1 MAKQTLKSLLGS
13 SDDRVEVNYKL
24 NQPTLSPS
32 GVRGGAYQVA
42 VQQVGPS
49 KTALLAKNLSQFSS
63 TLKQFSDVQE
73 QIGIEQA
80 AGVAPEDLYKE
91 LKKDDPLAFLTLN
104 RRKAYRNALY
114 KQAMNYDILPS
125 LSTDSEELLN
135 LNEFGAET
143 DQFVQKRLDP
153 YLEKKWGEFS
163 EKVGDYA
170 NDSAAQALWTATTSQ
185 WRNNMVENY
194 NKRVEDFNTDA
205 QKQELGLQIEAMSNR
220 GVDALGNQLLPDFS
234 TLPDTLQNRDNL
246 LAQDGMSPR
255 DRTALMATEVTAQAT
270 ALLGAGRVK
279 DASTLIA
286 LAEATKINKKPV
298 FRTGT
303 SAKQFADIK
312 LRIDKASEASDIEDT
327 KTEAERRRTFTG
339 QALVVYENLN
349 ALDSV
354 DELDAFTRQ
363 TIISTFEALN
373 PEITDEEIEANL
385 TAIFDHPVSS
395 SEGFDQAL
403 QEIALNVGDFGNSLY
418 FDTKADMNRQRS
430 VLQSREV
437 IMTSLT
443 QSEKENNLTEF
454 AAWKRDNPQQS
465 AKQWIS
471 SKQLNI
477 PLFKELRDK
486 DAELSR
492 GNWIFDNL
500 YYRNADDTLATQIK
514 LVEAQ
519 VTAGLEDDEAR
530 VMRSSIGIIG
540 SQLEPQLLRDT
551 QEYARTLDPD
561 LSPQERDVEIRNFI
575 NAETA
580 KASERIKDFGEAFL
594 KRGVVTEE
602 ASPMMMAAIKRAKP
616 KEDKISY
623 RHLTYENDKY
633 SQAFI
638 EKERETM
645 LTNGHVA
652 QLQLSL
658 INRGFAK
665 WDPESWRLLDETGL
679 GAQDVRLF
687 GSEGELDSVTAEWS
701 EVVNKELALEDLTE
715 EEEAVKDLF
724 QDFGIYDLNTLNIF
738 INEQRLLLQDTD

>member
-1 MAKQTLKSLLGS
+1 
-13 SDDRVEVNYKL
+13 
-24 NQPTLSPS
+24 
-32 GVRGGAYQVA
+32 
-42 VQQVGPS
+42 
-49 KTALLAKNLSQFSS
+49 
-63 TLKQFSDVQE
+63 
-73 QIGIEQA
+73 
-80 AGVAPEDLYKE
+80 
-91 LKKDDPLAFLTLN
+91 
-104 RRKAYRNALY
+104 
-114 KQAMNYDILPS
+114 
-125 LSTDSEELLN
+125 
-135 LNEFGAET
+135 
-143 DQFVQKRLDP
+143 
-153 YLEKKWGEFS
+153 
-163 EKVGDYA
+163 
-170 NDSAAQALWTATTSQ
+170 SQ

-465 AKQWIS
+465 AKQWI
-471 SKQLNI
+471 
-477 PLFKELRDK
+477 
-486 DAELSR
+486 
-492 GNWIFDNL
+492 
-500 YYRNADDTLATQIK
+500 
-514 LVEAQ
+514 
-519 VTAGLEDDEAR
+519 
-530 VMRSSIGIIG
+530 
-540 SQLEPQLLRDT
+540 
-551 QEYARTLDPD
+551 
-561 LSPQERDVEIRNFI
+561 
-575 NAETA
+575 
-580 KASERIKDFGEAFL
+580 
-594 KRGVVTEE
+594 
-602 ASPMMMAAIKRAKP
+602 
-616 KEDKISY
+616 
-623 RHLTYENDKY
+623 
-633 SQAFI
+633 
-638 EKERETM
+638 
-645 LTNGHVA
+645 
-652 QLQLSL
+652 
-658 INRGFAK
+658 
-665 WDPESWRLLDETGL
+665 
-679 GAQDVRLF
+679 
-687 GSEGELDSVTAEWS
+687 
-701 EVVNKELALEDLTE
+701 
-715 EEEAVKDLF
+715 
-724 QDFGIYDLNTLNIF
+724 
-738 INEQRLLLQDTD
+738 